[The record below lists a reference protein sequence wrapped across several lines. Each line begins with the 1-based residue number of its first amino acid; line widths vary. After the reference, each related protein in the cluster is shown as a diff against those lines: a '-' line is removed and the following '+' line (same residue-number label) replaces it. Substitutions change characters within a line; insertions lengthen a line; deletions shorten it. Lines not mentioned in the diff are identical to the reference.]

1 MREPTKEEWKAFV
14 KEQKQAIR
22 QRNENLRQ
30 ASNAFGFLTIGFF
43 IGAVFTPAEF
53 AIYLVVAAAFCGVMR
68 IITSKLAG

>member
-30 ASNAFGFLTIGFF
+30 ASNTFGFLTIGLF
-43 IGAVFTPAEF
+43 IGAVFAPAEF
-53 AIYLVVAAAFCGVMR
+53 AIYLIAAAALSGIMR
-68 IITSKLAG
+68 FITSKLAG